1 MAVNSFGD
9 NLERQSIIFCKI
21 RYYLVVSLPDLA
33 TYYLLLSTMDRC
45 LATCN
50 SVRMRAWSELKV
62 AHRLSVAVFIL
73 GLVSNVHL
81 LVFYTIYKNN
91 CQLMPDRNYTL
102 TIFIYT
108 IVAAILLP
116 YTLMLILCVI
126 TFMNMKRTK
135 RRVIPVANTLNRQQT
150 HRFEY
155 HIIKA
160 CTVAQIIFFL
170 STCFPLKFIDFCLKH
185 LGGYITS
192 CCKFSSSTIAC
203 WFISVLNFD
212 KR

>member
-21 RYYLVVSLPDLA
+21 RYYLVVSLPELA

-91 CQLMPDRNYTL
+91 CQLMPGRNYTL
-102 TIFIYT
+102 IISVYSL
-108 IVAAILLP
+108 VAVILLP

-135 RRVIPVANTLNRQQT
+135 RRVIPVANVRNRQLI
-150 HRFEY
+150 HRFES
-155 HIIKA
+155 HIIKV
-160 CTVAQIIFFL
+160 CNVA
-170 STCFPLKFIDFCLKH
+170 
-185 LGGYITS
+185 
-192 CCKFSSSTIAC
+192 
-203 WFISVLNFD
+203 
-212 KR
+212 